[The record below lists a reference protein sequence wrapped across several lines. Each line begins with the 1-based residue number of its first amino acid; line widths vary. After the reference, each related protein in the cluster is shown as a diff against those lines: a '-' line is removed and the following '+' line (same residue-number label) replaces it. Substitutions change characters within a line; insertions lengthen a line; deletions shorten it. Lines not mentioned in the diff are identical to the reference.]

1 MEKRRQLVLNLL
13 DEHGSSL
20 HRMLGRITRC
30 EHTAGDLLQDLFVKL
45 VSTKG
50 IEKADNPYAYA
61 WRSAANLAFDHRRRK
76 KINTAALE
84 DAAHISGHSEPAIDK
99 IIRNE
104 QLEQV
109 LDAASGLNELDR
121 NIIYLRYVEQL
132 TYDQIAVRLDKKAS
146 HLRSACSKAIA
157 KLREIVSKLNST
169 PIEKEGSKSA

>member
-1 MEKRRQLVLNLL
+1 MEKRRQLVMNLL

-61 WRSAANLAFDHRRRK
+61 WRSAANLAFDWRRK
-76 KINTAALE
+76 RKIQTVTLDNAAE
-84 DAAHISGHSEPAIDK
+84 ICDQSSSVIDK
-99 IIRNE
+99 IIKNE
-104 QLEQV
+104 QLEHV
-109 LDAASGLNELDR
+109 LDSISGLKELDR
-121 NIIYLRYVEQL
+121 NVIYLHYVEQL

-146 HLRSACSKAIA
+146 HLRSTCSKAIA
-157 KLREIVSKLNST
+157 KLRDIVSKINST
-169 PIEKEGSKSA
+169 PIKKEGSKSA

>member
-1 MEKRRQLVLNLL
+1 MEKRRQLVMNLL

-50 IEKADNPYAYA
+50 IENADNPYAYA

-76 KINTAALE
+76 KINTAPL
-84 DAAHISGHSEPAIDK
+84 DHAAQIAGKNEPALDK

-121 NIIYLRYVEQL
+121 NIVYLRYVEQL
-132 TYDQIAVRLDKKAS
+132 SYEQIAAQLEKKAS
-146 HLRSACSKAIA
+146 HLRSVCSKAIA
-157 KLREIVSKLNST
+157 KLRETLTKETST
-169 PIEKEGSKSA
+169 HNHKEGSKIA